1 MLIVTHPIMIILER
15 SEVKVFP
22 SPLTTTNGDIAL
34 FDCNAEGS
42 NISVIWIFN
51 ESACGPDHCEQNG
64 TSIYRNQTLNGNIF
78 VINTTLEIR
87 TGELHSV
94 IVEKTNYT
102 IQCIVKQ
109 NLDYSSLEANDV
121 NITIIFTVDPISGQ
135 YSYYIFPLQG

>member
-1 MLIVTHPIMIILER
+1 M
-15 SEVKVFP
+15 
-22 SPLTTTNGDIAL
+22 A
-34 FDCNAEGS
+34 
-42 NISVIWIFN
+42 ISF
-51 ESACGPDHCEQNG
+51 
-64 TSIYRNQTLNGNIF
+64 
-78 VINTTLEIR
+78 LEIR